1 MLSNKEN
8 DFKTRVVKIS
18 FQQLINKYLK
28 NRVVDLEVSINNK
41 RA

>member
-8 DFKTRVVKIS
+8 VFKTRVAKIS

-28 NRVVDLEVSINNK
+28 NRIVDLGVSINNK

>member
-18 FQQLINKYLK
+18 FQQLINKIEL
-28 NRVVDLEVSINNK
+28 LI
-41 RA
+41 